1 MKDRQFASAQILR
14 QTEPY
19 HFQRARPR
27 LSNYPRASQPNTSQ
41 PNQLTP
47 TDINQRS
54 NSTLDYYNLMQKQ
67 YLNRHKAAASITNLA
82 LGRK

>member
-1 MKDRQFASAQILR
+1 MNDKPFTIAQIVR
-14 QTEPY
+14 RNEPY
-19 HFQRARPR
+19 SFQRKRHRLGESPR
-27 LSNYPRASQPNTSQ
+27 RAQPNTSQ

-67 YLNRHKAAASITNLA
+67 YLNRYKSAASITNLA
-82 LGRK
+82 LGRR